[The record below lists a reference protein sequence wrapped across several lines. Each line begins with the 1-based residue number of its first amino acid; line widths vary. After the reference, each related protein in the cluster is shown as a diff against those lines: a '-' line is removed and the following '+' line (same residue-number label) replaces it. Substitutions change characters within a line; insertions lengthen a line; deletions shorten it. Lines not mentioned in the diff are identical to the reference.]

1 MPTRAS
7 RKLMR
12 SSSSGPPSPFSRPVK
27 RRFSLPVMREG
38 FLTLPGGHRIGIC
51 GTLALRDGETVSVRD
66 VSSLCIRVSG
76 EPSIRTE
83 HLLERLTEP
92 TLILGPPGSGKTT
105 LLRACIR
112 LLSDAGR
119 RVSLADDRGEV
130 AACWHGVPQRNVGMH
145 TDVLTGGRKMQ
156 SVLWLL
162 RTMDDSTLVMN
173 ETDPAGSEA
182 LTASGSAADAA
193 AGTDASDYFAQMRL
207 SRQQSRDDAVELL
220 EQTIAYDDGTQVGDS
235 ATETLNSIVSNA
247 LSESQIESLIIAKGY
262 DDCVA
267 YIHARRAWRRG
278 KNGKVHQYGCQ

>member
-1 MPTRAS
+1 MEPVQAVLDVLPMAYQEALRGYGRPINELRLRLGFPPTVLSKS
-7 RKLMR
+7 RER
-12 SSSSGPPSPFSRPVK
+12 I
-27 RRFSLPVMREG
+27 LPVRTGFGLVTRDDLENVLLCASEQSVYSVSETMREG

-162 RTMDDSTLVMN
+162 RTMNPEWIAVDEITAPGDLESM
-173 ETDPAGSEA
+173 ETCSYCGVRLLATA
-182 LTASGSAADAA
+182 HASGTA
-193 AGTDASDYFAQMRL
+193 
-207 SRQQSRDDAVELL
+207 E
-220 EQTIAYDDGTQVGDS
+220 
-235 ATETLNSIVSNA
+235 LNSRPLYKRLLA
-247 LSESQIESLIIAKGY
+247 LQLF
-262 DDCVA
+262 
-267 YIHARRAWRRG
+267 
-278 KNGKVHQYGCQ
+278 HQVFVLDETKQFYVERMD